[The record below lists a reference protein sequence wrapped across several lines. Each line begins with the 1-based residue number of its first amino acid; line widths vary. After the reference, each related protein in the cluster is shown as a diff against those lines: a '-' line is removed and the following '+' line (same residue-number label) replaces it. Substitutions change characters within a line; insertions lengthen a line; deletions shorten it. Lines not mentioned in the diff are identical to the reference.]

1 MSFGIVQVGVTVLDF
16 AEMVFGQEV
25 GWMGVG
31 GMGAATLFLL
41 KKSLSCL
48 TEFYRSMH
56 KKKLSK

>member
-25 GWMGVG
+25 GGMGG

-48 TEFYRSMH
+48 IEFYRSMH